1 MTILNLI
8 GQCGPLL
15 GTRLYPDADAPYY
28 VRGMVVC
35 SVAMSIVFALALV
48 LRRILARE
56 NARTAKEGRAERFVL
71 IL

>member
-1 MTILNLI
+1 MTILNLV

-35 SVAMSIVFALALV
+35 SAAMGVVFVLALV
-48 LRRILARE
+48 LRRLLARE
-56 NARTAKEGRAERFVL
+56 NARTAREGRADRFVL